1 MFRGLFSDRSLEPAM
16 PFVTHRG
23 QRIHYTVEGE
33 GPLVVLQHGL
43 FMDATSWKAN
53 GVVDALVGRH
63 RVVCVDSLGH
73 GLSDKPADPA
83 LYAQDQRAGDLAA
96 VIDAL
101 GDEKGGEAK
110 AAVFGYSMGAW
121 MAVGLARRHP
131 EKISRLVVGGWDL
144 LNGVPK
150 TPNGPLT
157 FDLFWAFARAT
168 APALVAWVTPEIE
181 PAMRACFEALGQLDG
196 AREAVLGGG
205 FPVLLW
211 DGDQDAYHAPMQA
224 FAAAEGL
231 PFLSS
236 PGGHV
241 PAIETPGA
249 ETIATLAA
257 FLKG

>member
-1 MFRGLFSDRSLEPAM
+1 M
-16 PFVTHRG
+16 PFVIHRG

-43 FMDATSWKAN
+43 FMDAASWKTN
-53 GVVDALVGRH
+53 GMVDALAARH
-63 RVVCVDSLGH
+63 RVACVDSLGH

-83 LYAQDQRAGDLAA
+83 LYAQAQRAGDLAA

-101 GDEKGGEAK
+101 GKEK

-121 MAVGLARRHP
+121 MAMGLAKHHP

-150 TPNGPLT
+150 GSQGPLT
-157 FDLFWAFARAT
+157 FDLFMAFARAT
-168 APALVAWVTPEIE
+168 APALVAWVTPQIE
-181 PAMRACFEALGQLDG
+181 PAMRACFEALGQLAG
-196 AREAVLGGG
+196 ARAAVLDGG

-211 DGDQDAYHAPMQA
+211 NGDQDPYHAPMQA

-249 ETIATLAA
+249 ETVARLAA
-257 FLKG
+257 FLDGGATPS